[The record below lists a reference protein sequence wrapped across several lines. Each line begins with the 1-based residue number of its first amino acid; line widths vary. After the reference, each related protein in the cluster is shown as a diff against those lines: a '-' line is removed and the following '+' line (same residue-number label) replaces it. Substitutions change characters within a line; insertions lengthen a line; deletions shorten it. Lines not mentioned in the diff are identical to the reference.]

1 MFETH
6 PHPLPSAARRAHPT
20 WRRKPGAWLLAA
32 LCALSTPVWAAQA
45 DDDTRLQ
52 EAAQLADRYVQ
63 PALQFRPC
71 AENASLDCGTLR
83 VPLDYRKPWAGSVD
97 LAVTRARSTV
107 PGKRI
112 GVLVANL
119 GGPSESGVEFVL
131 NAVNNATFK
140 RVRERFDVVSFD
152 VRGSHR
158 SGAVSCAAPLP
169 VSPTV
174 APIDEFSKQIA
185 QNCVQQHGA
194 LVTSMSTNNNARDID
209 ILRRSL
215 RETRISF
222 YGVSYGTALG
232 AVYASMF
239 PHNVRAMLLD
249 APMYPHFRDGLV
261 DFEAQQILL
270 GFESTLQYLDQRCA
284 ADPACRLR
292 GTGVVNML
300 RAVKTRLAQAPVA
313 GPGGAL
319 LTVSGMESILSG
331 LLDSESSWP
340 LIVDALADAQTGN
353 LALLFQL
360 LAQATN
366 SANSASA
373 SRSSLAVAAE
383 GPLFQISANTI
394 IFCNDFS
401 TRRSAAEYLPVSEVV
416 TAVSSL
422 AIGRFDLLGRV
433 GPCAAWPAA
442 EEPLMRRLSGPAAP
456 PILLLSAHH
465 DSNTPFGWARSMADV
480 LDLESR
486 LVRYQGGGH
495 GTYGGSGPACMTAIG
510 DAFLFDLVVP
520 PEGTSC
526 APRPIAFRPA
536 ASATTDAV
544 AREQVQQMQ
553 RSRGWVA
560 APL

>member
-20 WRRKPGAWLLAA
+20 LRLKPGAWLLAA

-45 DDDTRLQ
+45 DDTRLQ

-319 LTVSGMESILSG
+319 LTVSGMESILSD

-360 LAQATN
+360 LAKATN

-383 GPLFQISANTI
+383 GPLFQVSASTI
-394 IFCNDFS
+394 IFCNDFN

-422 AIGRFDLLGRV
+422 VIGRFALLGRV
-433 GPCAAWPAA
+433 GTCAAWPAA

-480 LDLESR
+480 LDLQSR

-510 DAFLFDLVVP
+510 DAFLFDLAVP

-553 RSRGWVA
+553 RSRGWAA